1 MMAFN
6 LKVVNLNLTVSQSFL
21 RAEPPLKN
29 AKRTSRMEEQV
40 EFIIICF
47 LVVVLFMFLVSE
59 A

>member
-6 LKVVNLNLTVSQSFL
+6 LKVVNLFLNVLQSFL

-40 EFIIICF
+40 VFICIL
-47 LVVVLFMFLVSE
+47 LVVCMFLALPVPE